1 MYTSG
6 YAHRSSSFS
15 SAASKIARVSTEN

>member
-15 SAASKIARVSTEN
+15 SAASKIAR

>member
-15 SAASKIARVSTEN
+15 SAASKIA